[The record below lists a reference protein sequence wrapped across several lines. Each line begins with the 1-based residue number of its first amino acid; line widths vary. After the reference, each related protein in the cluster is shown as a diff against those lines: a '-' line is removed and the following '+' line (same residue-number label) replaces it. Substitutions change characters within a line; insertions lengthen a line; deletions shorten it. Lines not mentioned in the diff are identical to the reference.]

1 MSPNDPGVQPRP
13 ADGGPKDPMIGLK
26 LVAAW
31 AIVGIPLA
39 WGVWKVVLNALKLFK

>member
-1 MSPNDPGVQPRP
+1 MSAPGQTQRP
-13 ADGGPKDPMIGLK
+13 GDTRAQDSMLGVK
-26 LVAAW
+26 LVVAW

>member
-1 MSPNDPGVQPRP
+1 MSAPIQPERP
-13 ADGGPKDPMIGLK
+13 AGAGAQDPLIGIK
-26 LVAAW
+26 LVMAW